1 MDTKDPLAV
10 ALAALEM
17 CEALILALVE
27 KDILSQDDAVH
38 LLENAACAKQSAA
51 EEEGSGAHAK
61 AAGMVT
67 EVMCSVEALKR

>member
-27 KDILSQDDAVH
+27 KDILSQDDAVRV
-38 LLENAACAKQSAA
+38 LENAACAKQAVA
-51 EEEGSGAHAK
+51 EQEGSGAHAK
-61 AAGMVT
+61 AAGMVA